1 MSKAPIQHMQTN
13 IETNK
18 KLKPER
24 GRCLSSA
31 TNSVNSSN
39 SSRVVIS
46 VVEVVV
52 VVEIVLVVAIV
63 AINGQIHTTHIK

>member
-52 VVEIVLVVAIV
+52 EIVLVVAIV